1 MVDRAPAPISSAAQT
16 AEDAKADILDWSA
29 KADEEILAHIHE
41 LVGTATARARRAAP
55 WAAAAAIVGGLLMGR
70 RRRRRRRERAMGEE
84 PSRGIPIAAI
94 LGVAI
99 KLAPVILPL
108 LRARRR

>member
-1 MVDRAPAPISSAAQT
+1 
-16 AEDAKADILDWSA
+16 
-29 KADEEILAHIHE
+29 
-41 LVGTATARARRAAP
+41 
-55 WAAAAAIVGGLLMGR
+55 
-70 RRRRRRRERAMGEE
+70 MGEE
-84 PSRGIPIAAI
+84 PSRGMPIAAI